1 MYLEIISPDK
11 KIFSGNISLAQLPG
25 STGSFE
31 IMENHAPIVSTLSR
45 GKVRIITEN
54 GKSETFEIGGGI
66 IESNSNKLIILAEEI

>member
-54 GKSETFEIGGGI
+54 GQSETFEIGGGI